1 MYLVND
7 DGTISEV
14 ETTTFRAINWAEA
27 DVEELLRKNI
37 ELICEDEESLLIV
50 GQQVRN
56 QARGQSD

>member
-27 DVEELLRKNI
+27 DVLREQIKALGYVVVDSKEGYKLEKI
-37 ELICEDEESLLIV
+37 
-50 GQQVRN
+50 
-56 QARGQSD
+56 